1 MCSTEWLS
9 TVDLERR
16 YGPAAAG
23 PFPRAPGHH
32 PRMKSRVLAGM
43 QRAGPNDSGEL
54 ILASAM
60 RGYQSKPSLRKE
72 KAPNPWHLLMAS
84 RHPQVDEILPS
95 HSCEF
100 EPISGATGLQKLLQG
115 RRFCLRNENFCR

>member
-1 MCSTEWLS
+1 MTWSGATAPQ
-9 TVDLERR
+9 RR
-16 YGPAAAG
+16 GL
-23 PFPRAPGHH
+23 FLAPLVITADEIQ
-32 PRMKSRVLAGM
+32 VLAGM